1 MKKCIIIPDS
11 FKGTMSSNEVCR
23 IETEALSEAFPECQ
37 IISLPIADGGE
48 GTVNCFLHSLEGEKI
63 TVKVKDAF
71 GGELEGFYG
80 KFGDFA
86 VIEMAAAS
94 GMVTNRYRN
103 PMTAST
109 YGVGQLMSHAVS
121 SGCHKILIGLGGSCT
136 NDAGAGMAAAMGTV
150 FYNSKNEPFI
160 PVGETLSEIKRIDN
174 SVVEK
179 KLAHVE
185 ISCMCDI
192 DNTLYGSEG
201 AAYVFAPQKGA
212 DEKQVKLLD
221 DNLRSFANVVR
232 KEMNIDVSELRG
244 GGAAGG
250 MGAGAFAF
258 FGAELKRGI
267 DYILDI
273 IGFDELLEGCGL
285 VITGEGRLDT
295 QSLNGKVIHGVSKRA
310 LRKRIPVLAV
320 VGCLSDELKSPKG
333 KARLGKLGIRSVY
346 ATSDGT
352 CSLEEIKETCRGSL
366 AATMELLIRDIKN
379 VKMSG

>member
-11 FKGTMSSNEVCR
+11 FKGTMSSNEVCE
-23 IETEALSEAFPECQ
+23 IESKALSEAFPECR

-48 GTVNCFLHSLEGEKI
+48 GTVNCFLHALEGEKI
-63 TVKVKDAF
+63 AVKVQDAF
-71 GGELEGFYG
+71 GGELESFYG

-94 GMVTNRYRN
+94 GMVTNRYRD

-109 YGVGQLMSHAVS
+109 YGVGQLIDHAIS
-121 SGCHKILIGLGGSCT
+121 SGCRNILIGLGGSCT

-150 FYNSKNEPFI
+150 FYNFKDEPFV
-160 PVGETLSEIKRIDN
+160 PVGATLSEIKKIDN
-174 SVVEK
+174 SSVEK

-192 DNTLYGSEG
+192 DNVLYGPEG
-201 AAYVFAPQKGA
+201 AACVFAPQKGA
-212 DEKQVKLLD
+212 DEKQVELLD
-221 DNLRSFANVVR
+221 ANLRSFAATVR
-232 KEMNIDVSELRG
+232 REMNIDVSGLRG

-258 FGAELKRGI
+258 LGAQLKRGI

-273 IGFDELLEGCGL
+273 IGFDEHLNGCGL
-285 VITGEGRLDT
+285 VITGEGRLDM

-310 LRKRIPVLAV
+310 LKKRIPVLAV
-320 VGCLSDELKSPKG
+320 VGCLADEFKSEKG
-333 KARLGKLGIRSVY
+333 KAQLGNLGIRNIY

-352 CSLEEIKETCRGSL
+352 CSFEEIKETCRRSL
-366 AATMELLIRDIKN
+366 TDTMNSLIRDIKN
-379 VKMSG
+379 VKISS